1 MILFLIKL
9 YAWNNSFK
17 KSSKFRYFGTALGR
31 FSQFFNNFLSSANRG
46 GWHFYSAPPHT
57 PTIKKQA
64 SYSPEEALGAI
75 VQMNVESITENFQ
88 NNRIFENHHHLH
100 QSNKYWI
107 WRLSKTSSNKHIA
120 STTVILNLKW
130 L

>member
-64 SYSPEEALGAI
+64 FYSPEEALGAI

-88 NNRIFENHHHLH
+88 NNRIMRITIICTSRTNIESGVFQKHQATNILH
-100 QSNKYWI
+100 QQ
-107 WRLSKTSSNKHIA
+107 LL
-120 STTVILNLKW
+120 LNLKW